1 MSQNEIG
8 RVLLVD
14 RFVRQNLEWRISSPS
29 QPGVYLWMEQN
40 KIESSGIRAQ
50 EWNRDGELC
59 WGGQPVYLWTG
70 I

>member
-1 MSQNEIG
+1 
-8 RVLLVD
+8 
-14 RFVRQNLEWRISSPS
+14 
-29 QPGVYLWMEQN
+29 MEQN